1 MVDDI
6 YRSTPGKR
14 HDKDQG
20 AYSTGHYDVSKYIT
34 VPCRVLLVPVDG
46 YFSGGASMRA
56 MRQSRVIGWRD
67 LFYERSISK
76 KVIVPIMK
84 KAKRI
89 TSGTASVIYDGNIT
103 TAFSDSEQR
112 KLKLITQEIREL
124 VKITEL
130 KQRNLTSN
138 LKGTLKREFG
148 GSYLELA
155 LNSKMPVLY
164 SNLELRLPLL

>member
-14 HDKDQG
+14 HDPDKG
-20 AYSTGHYDVSKYIT
+20 AYSAGHCDVSKYIS

-46 YFSGGASMRA
+46 YFSGGVSIRA
-56 MRQSRVIGWRD
+56 MRQSLVIGWRD
-67 LFYERSISK
+67 IFYERSIPK
-76 KVIVPIMK
+76 RVIVPIQK

-89 TSGTASVIYDGNIT
+89 TSGDASVICDGRIT

-112 KLKLITQEIREL
+112 KLNRIIQELCAL
-124 VKITEL
+124 VKIAEL
-130 KQRNLTSN
+130 EQRTISSN

-148 GSYLELA
+148 ESYLEIA
-155 LNSKMPVLY
+155 LESKKPVLY